1 MSAGIVDKLA
11 CRILR
16 VGAADQDAAVDRR
29 EQARARRVFVRVVG
43 ASRRRVMDEDVLGE
57 RIRFS
62 LKTWLELLSA
72 TEKRSSQRRAKDS
85 DLQQREGQETNARQD
100 AASSMPRRHSRQCS
114 QYDSVKL
121 TFSRLRLGMYVSS
134 RLDARDGDRGSSTW
148 VASLT
153 ATTKHWDE
161 AGHA

>member
-114 QYDSVKL
+114 Q
-121 TFSRLRLGMYVSS
+121 
-134 RLDARDGDRGSSTW
+134 
-148 VASLT
+148 
-153 ATTKHWDE
+153 
-161 AGHA
+161 